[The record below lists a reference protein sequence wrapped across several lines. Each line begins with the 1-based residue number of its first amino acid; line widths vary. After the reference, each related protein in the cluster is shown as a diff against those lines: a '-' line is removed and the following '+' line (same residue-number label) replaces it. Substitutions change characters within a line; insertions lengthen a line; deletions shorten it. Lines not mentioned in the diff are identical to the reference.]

1 MTIFVNKG
9 EAPLTDAQLEKR
21 SQRYIARDWSPQARE
36 KSIRLSDGSFD
47 AFMATHSANHDIN
60 IANNLFNT
68 QLAAYREAVARL
80 DRYVLADGR
89 QEVKEMQP
97 TGEQVFNEET
107 GEMEDVLAEVVVQTA
122 IEPVAEFVEQTS
134 YTEDGET
141 VTESVRNPVIVE
153 DEVQRAEAQ
162 SVVDAT
168 PQEVIGAYHLESLE
182 TVDDSFQR
190 HLD

>member
-36 KSIRLSDGSFD
+36 KSIRLGDGSFD

-68 QLAAYREAVARL
+68 QLAGYREAAARL

-97 TGEQVFNEET
+97 TGEQIFNEET
-107 GEMEDVLAEVVVQTA
+107 GEMEDVLTEVVIQAA
-122 IEPVAEFVEQTS
+122 IEPLEPTVDITVYNEEDPMAEPTIQTI
-134 YTEDGET
+134 E
-141 VTESVRNPVIVE
+141 NPLITKDNAE
-153 DEVQRAEAQ
+153 RAEAQ
-162 SVVDAT
+162 VIVDAT
-168 PQEVIGAYHLESLE
+168 PQPVKDEA
-182 TVDDSFQR
+182 
-190 HLD
+190 

>member
-21 SQRYIARDWSPQARE
+21 SQRYIARDWPVQARE
-36 KSIRLSDGSFD
+36 KSIRLGDGSFD
-47 AFMATHSANHDIN
+47 AFMATHSVNHDIN

-68 QLAAYREAVARL
+68 QLAAYREAATRL
-80 DRYVLADGR
+80 DRYVLANGR

-97 TGEQVFNEET
+97 TGEKVFNEET
-107 GEMEDVLAEVVVQTA
+107 QEMEDVLAEVVVQTA

-134 YTEDGET
+134 YTEEGET
-141 VTESVRNPVIVE
+141 VTESVRNPVVIK
-153 DEVQRAEAQ
+153 DEQERAEAQ

-168 PQEVIGAYHLESLE
+168 PQEVIGLI
-182 TVDDSFQR
+182 T
-190 HLD
+190 